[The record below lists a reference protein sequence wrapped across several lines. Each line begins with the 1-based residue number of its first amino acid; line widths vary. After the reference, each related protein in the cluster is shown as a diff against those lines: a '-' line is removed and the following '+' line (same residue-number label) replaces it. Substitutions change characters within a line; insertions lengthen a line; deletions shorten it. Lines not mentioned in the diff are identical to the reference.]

1 MFLLDT
7 KNVNLGISLYLNRIS
22 VFCLKTSLYIQIG
35 ISDALLSIWSYI
47 PNLRQSHAMYKYD
60 AIDQT
65 LVDQRV
71 AQFRDQ
77 VARRINGTLAEEEFR
92 PLRLQNGLY
101 HQRHAYMLRVAI
113 PYGLLSAKQLRTLAL
128 IAEKYDRGYGHFTTR
143 QNIQFNWIEL
153 EQTPDILAE
162 LAKVEMHAIQTSGN
176 CIRNITSDAF
186 AGVAGDEYIDP
197 RPVCELLRQW
207 STLHPEFAHLPRK
220 FKFAINGAKED
231 RTVLLCHDVGI
242 ELKKNA
248 QGELVADIYAG
259 GGMGR
264 TPILG
269 QLIKQDLSWQVLP
282 SYLTALLRVYNRF
295 GRRDNL
301 YKARIKILVKALGPE
316 EFARQ
321 VEGEWTHI
329 KNGDD
334 NFTQAEWERVAKH
347 FTKPAYQQLS
357 ALSEQQIVAGAP
369 ETERSAFTRWL
380 ERNVKPHQVAGYA
393 SVILSLKPHGTV
405 APGDATVAQMNA
417 IADLSDQYSFGE
429 LRVTHEQN
437 LVLAD
442 VEQSK
447 LLELWQATK
456 QQHVALPNIGLLTDI
471 IACPGGDFCSL
482 ANAKSLP
489 IAKAIQ
495 ERFDNLDYL
504 FDLGDISLNISG
516 CINSCGHHHVGNIG
530 VLGVDKDGEEWYQ
543 ITLGG
548 EQGNTAA
555 IGKVIGPSFYAD
567 EIPDVI
573 TNIINTYTEQ
583 RTDDESFI
591 DAYRRIGVT
600 PFKEAAYKN
609 AKKKDKAVD
618 QKESAAS

>member
-1 MFLLDT
+1 
-7 KNVNLGISLYLNRIS
+7 
-22 VFCLKTSLYIQIG
+22 
-35 ISDALLSIWSYI
+35 
-47 PNLRQSHAMYKYD
+47 MYKYD

-113 PYGLLSAKQLRTLAL
+113 PYGLLSAKQLRTLAF
-128 IAEKYDRGYGHFTTR
+128 IADKYDRGYGHFTTR
-143 QNIQFNWIEL
+143 QNIQFNWVEL

-186 AGVAGDEYIDP
+186 AGVAADEYIDP
-197 RPVCELLRQW
+197 RAICELLRQW

-231 RTVLLCHDVGI
+231 RTVLLCHDVGM
-242 ELKKNA
+242 ELKKNPSVNN
-248 QGELVADIYAG
+248 GELTADIYAG

-269 QLIKQDLSWQVLP
+269 ALIKQGLPWQVLP

-321 VEGEWTHI
+321 VEGEWVQIHNEANNS
-329 KNGDD
+329 KD
-334 NFTQAEWERVAKH
+334 NFTQAEWDRVAKH
-347 FTKPAYQQLS
+347 FTKPSYKALP
-357 ALSEQQIVAGAP
+357 ALSSAALQAQFAP
-369 ETERSAFTRWL
+369 TLDTNEKIAFARWL
-380 ERNVKPHQVAGYA
+380 ERNVKPHQAPGYA
-393 SVILSLKPHGTV
+393 SVILSLKPHGTA
-405 APGDATVAQMNA
+405 APGDASSAQMNA
-417 IADLSDQYSFGE
+417 IADLADQYSFGE

-442 VEQSK
+442 VEQAE
-447 LLELWQATK
+447 LLNLWRAAK
-456 QQHVALPNIGLLTDI
+456 NYNLVIPNIGLLTDL

-504 FDLGDISLNISG
+504 FDLGDITLNISG

-548 EQGNTAA
+548 EQGNDAS
-555 IGKVIGPSFYAD
+555 IGKVIGPSFYAN
-567 EIPDVI
+567 EIPDVM
-573 TNIINTYTEQ
+573 TSLINTYVEQ
-583 RTDDESFI
+583 RTADEPFI
-591 DAYRRIGVT
+591 DTYRRLGVA

-609 AKKKDKAVD
+609 ALSKNETKHS
-618 QKESAAS
+618 KESTKSTPA

>member
-1 MFLLDT
+1 
-7 KNVNLGISLYLNRIS
+7 
-22 VFCLKTSLYIQIG
+22 
-35 ISDALLSIWSYI
+35 
-47 PNLRQSHAMYKYD
+47 MYKYD
-60 AIDQT
+60 HIDQT

-71 AQFRDQ
+71 IQFRDQ
-77 VARRINGTLAEEEFR
+77 VERRLNGTLAEEEFR

-128 IAEKYDRGYGHFTTR
+128 IADKYDRGYGHFTTR

-186 AGVAGDEYIDP
+186 AGVAADEYVDT

-242 ELKKNA
+242 ELKKNPNINN
-248 QGELVADIYAG
+248 GELTADIYAG

-269 QLIKQDLSWQVLP
+269 SLIKQGLPWQLLP

-316 EFARQ
+316 EFSRQ
-321 VEGEWTHI
+321 VEDEWAHI
-329 KNGDD
+329 HNETKNSKD
-334 NFTQAEWERVAKH
+334 NFTQVEWERVAKH
-347 FTKPAYQQLS
+347 FTKPAYQQLTAQS
-357 ALSEQQIVAGAP
+357 NEAILSQTQEA
-369 ETERSAFTRWL
+369 ERPAFARWL
-380 ERNVKPHQVAGYA
+380 ERNVKPHQVPGYV

-405 APGDATVAQMNA
+405 APGDATSAQMNA
-417 IADLSDQYSFGE
+417 IADLADQYSFGE

-447 LLELWQATK
+447 LLELWQAAK

-495 ERFDNLDYL
+495 ERFDDLDYL
-504 FDLGDISLNISG
+504 FDLGDITLNISG

-548 EQGNTAA
+548 EQGNEAS
-555 IGKVIGPSFYAD
+555 IGKVIGPSFYAN
-567 EIPDVI
+567 EIPDVMTSLI
-573 TNIINTYTEQ
+573 DTYVAQ
-583 RTDDESFI
+583 RTTDEPFI
-591 DAYRRIGVT
+591 ETYRRLGVA
-600 PFKEAAYKN
+600 PFKEAAYRNKEKN
-609 AKKKDKAVD
+609 KDNKANQGIV
-618 QKESAAS
+618 A

>member
-1 MFLLDT
+1 
-7 KNVNLGISLYLNRIS
+7 
-22 VFCLKTSLYIQIG
+22 
-35 ISDALLSIWSYI
+35 
-47 PNLRQSHAMYKYD
+47 MYKYD
-60 AIDQT
+60 YIDQT

-71 AQFRDQ
+71 IQFRDQ
-77 VARRINGTLAEEEFR
+77 VERRLNGTLPEEEFR

-113 PYGLLSAKQLRTLAL
+113 PYGLLSAKQLRMLAL
-128 IAEKYDRGYGHFTTR
+128 IADKYDRGYGHFTTR
-143 QNIQFNWIEL
+143 QNIQYNWVEL
-153 EQTPDILAE
+153 EQTPDILAD
-162 LAKVEMHAIQTSGN
+162 LATVEMHAIQTSGN

-186 AGVAGDEYIDP
+186 AGVAADEYVDP
-197 RPVCELLRQW
+197 RPICELLRQW

-231 RTVLLCHDVGI
+231 RTILLCHDVGI
-242 ELKKNA
+242 ELKKD
-248 QGELVADIYAG
+248 ADGKLLADLYAG

-269 QLIKQDLSWQVLP
+269 SLIKQNLSWQLLP

-321 VEGEWTHI
+321 VEGEWAHI
-329 KNGDD
+329 ANGND
-334 NFTQAEWERVAKH
+334 NFTQAEWDRVGKH
-347 FTKPAYQQLS
+347 FTKPAYKHLSSVSTEQLI
-357 ALSEQQIVAGAP
+357 EQLGSTDKAEQI
-369 ETERSAFTRWL
+369 AFTRWL
-380 ERNVKPHQVAGYA
+380 ERNVRSHQVSGYA
-393 SVILSLKPHGTV
+393 SVILSLKPHGV
-405 APGDATVAQMNA
+405 PPGDVTSAQMNA
-417 IADLSDQYSFGE
+417 IADLADQYSFGE
-429 LRVTHEQN
+429 LRATHEQN

-442 VEQSK
+442 VEQAQ
-447 LLELWQATK
+447 LVELWRAAKK
-456 QQHVALPNIGLLTDI
+456 QNLVLPNIGLLTDI

-495 ERFDNLDYL
+495 ERFDDLDYL
-504 FDLGDISLNISG
+504 YDLGEITLNISG

-530 VLGVDKDGEEWYQ
+530 VLGVDKDGQEWYQ

-548 EQGNTAA
+548 EQGNDAA

-567 EIPDVI
+567 EIPDVMSS
-573 TNIINTYTEQ
+573 IINTYVAQ
-583 RTDDESFI
+583 RHEDESFI
-591 DAYRRIGVT
+591 SAYRRLGVT
-600 PFKEAAYKN
+600 PFKEAAYAN
-609 AKKKDKAVD
+609 AKKKGLAD
-618 QKESAAS
+618 QAAIGGAAS

>member
-1 MFLLDT
+1 
-7 KNVNLGISLYLNRIS
+7 
-22 VFCLKTSLYIQIG
+22 
-35 ISDALLSIWSYI
+35 
-47 PNLRQSHAMYKYD
+47 MYKYD
-60 AIDQT
+60 AIDQA

-77 VARRINGTLAEEEFR
+77 VARRLNGSLAEEEFR

-113 PYGLLSAKQLRTLAL
+113 PYGLLNSKQLRTLAV
-128 IAEKYDRGYGHFTTR
+128 IAQQYDRGYGHFTTR
-143 QNIQFNWIEL
+143 QNIQYNWVNL
-153 EQTPDILAE
+153 EETPDILAE

-186 AGVAGDEYIDP
+186 AGVAADEYVDP
-197 RPVCELLRQW
+197 RPICELLRQW

-242 ELKKNA
+242 ELKKNSA
-248 QGELVADIYAG
+248 GELLANIYAG

-269 QLIKQDLSWQVLP
+269 SLIKEDLPWQLLP

-301 YKARIKILVKALGPE
+301 YKARIKILVKALGPQ

-321 VEGEWTHI
+321 VEGEWIHI
-329 KNGDD
+329 ANGDD
-334 NFTQAEWERVAKH
+334 NFTQPEWDRVAQH
-347 FTKPAYQQLS
+347 FTRPAYKTLNTLS
-357 ALSEQQIVAGAP
+357 TEDLLSNLPITEKVAFA
-369 ETERSAFTRWL
+369 RWH
-380 ERNVKPHQVAGYA
+380 ERNVRTHQVPGYA
-393 SVILSLKPHGTV
+393 SVILSLKHHGI
-405 APGDATVAQMNA
+405 APGDASSGQMNA
-417 IADLSDQYSFGE
+417 IADLADQYSFGE

-442 VEQSK
+442 VEQTQLFS
-447 LLELWQATK
+447 LWQAAKK
-456 QQHVALPNIGLLTDI
+456 QKVALPNIGLLTDI

-495 ERFDNLDYL
+495 ERFDDLDYL
-504 FDLGDISLNISG
+504 YDLGDISLNISG

-548 EQGNTAA
+548 EQGNEAA

-567 EIPDVI
+567 EIPDVM
-573 TNIINTYTEQ
+573 TSIINTYIGQ
-583 RTDDESFI
+583 RSHDESFI
-591 DAYRRIGVT
+591 QTYRRLGVA
-600 PFKEAAYKN
+600 PFIEAAYSN
-609 AKKKDKAVD
+609 AKAKV
-618 QKESAAS
+618 QKQDAQGVPA

>member
-1 MFLLDT
+1 
-7 KNVNLGISLYLNRIS
+7 
-22 VFCLKTSLYIQIG
+22 
-35 ISDALLSIWSYI
+35 
-47 PNLRQSHAMYKYD
+47 MYKYD

-128 IAEKYDRGYGHFTTR
+128 IADKYDRGYGHFTTR

-248 QGELVADIYAG
+248 TGELSADIYAG

-269 QLIKQDLSWQVLP
+269 SLIKQDVPWQVLP

-321 VEGEWTHI
+321 VEGEWAHI

-334 NFTQAEWERVAKH
+334 NFTQSEWDRVAKH
-347 FTKPAYQQLS
+347 FTKPAYKQLR

-369 ETERSAFTRWL
+369 EAERSAFARWL

-447 LLELWQATK
+447 LLEFWQAAK

-573 TNIINTYTEQ
+573 TNVINTYVAQ

-591 DAYRRIGVT
+591 DAYRRMGVT

-609 AKKKDKAVD
+609 AKKKDKA
-618 QKESAAS
+618 ESTTSQS

>member
-1 MFLLDT
+1 
-7 KNVNLGISLYLNRIS
+7 
-22 VFCLKTSLYIQIG
+22 
-35 ISDALLSIWSYI
+35 
-47 PNLRQSHAMYKYD
+47 MYKYD

-128 IAEKYDRGYGHFTTR
+128 IAQKYDRGYGHFTTR
-143 QNIQFNWIEL
+143 QNIQYNWVEL

-242 ELKKNA
+242 ELKKNT
-248 QGELVADIYAG
+248 QGELIADIYAG

-269 QLIKQDLSWQVLP
+269 SLIKQDVPWQVLP

-301 YKARIKILVKALGPE
+301 YKARIKILVKALGPQ

-334 NFTQAEWERVAKH
+334 NFTQAEWDRVAKH
-347 FTKPAYQQLS
+347 FTKPAYKQLS
-357 ALSEQQIVAGAP
+357 ALSNEHIVAGAP
-369 ETERSAFTRWL
+369 GTERSAFARWL
-380 ERNVKPHQVAGYA
+380 ERNVKPHQVPGYA

-447 LLELWQATK
+447 LVELWQAAK

-548 EQGNTAA
+548 EQGNDAA

-573 TNIINTYTEQ
+573 TNIINTYVAQ
-583 RTDDESFI
+583 RMDDESFI
-591 DAYRRIGVT
+591 DAYRRMGVA
-600 PFKEAAYKN
+600 PFKEAAYKDKKEN
-609 AKKKDKAVD
+609 AQKKDKTVHKKASAVS
-618 QKESAAS
+618 E

>member
-1 MFLLDT
+1 
-7 KNVNLGISLYLNRIS
+7 
-22 VFCLKTSLYIQIG
+22 
-35 ISDALLSIWSYI
+35 
-47 PNLRQSHAMYKYD
+47 MYKYD
-60 AIDQT
+60 YIDQT
-65 LVDQRV
+65 LVNERV
-71 AQFRDQ
+71 IQFKDQ
-77 VARRINGTLAEEEFR
+77 VDRRINGTLPEEEFR

-113 PYGLLSAKQLRTLAL
+113 PYGLLSSDQLRTLAH
-128 IAEKYDRGYGHFTTR
+128 IADKYDRGYGHFTTR
-143 QNIQFNWIEL
+143 QNIQYNWVTL
-153 EQTPDILAE
+153 EDTPDILAE
-162 LAKVEMHAIQTSGN
+162 LAKIEMHAIQTSGN

-186 AGVAGDEYIDP
+186 AGVAGDEYVDP
-197 RPVCELLRQW
+197 RPICELLRQW

-231 RTVLLCHDVGI
+231 RTILLCHDVGI
-242 ELKKNA
+242 ELKKDA
-248 QGELVADIYAG
+248 QGQLIADIYAG

-269 QLIKQDLSWQVLP
+269 SLIKTGLPWQLLP

-301 YKARIKILVKALGPE
+301 YKARIKILVKALSPE

-321 VEGEWTHI
+321 VEGEWLFN
-329 KNGDD
+329 KDSDD
-334 NFTQAEWERVAKH
+334 NFTQAEWDRVAKH
-347 FTKPAYQQLS
+347 FTKPAYKNLN
-357 ALSEQQIVAGAP
+357 ALTNEQVINTASEADK
-369 ETERSAFTRWL
+369 TAFSKWL
-380 ERNVKPHQVAGYA
+380 ERNVKPHQVPGYA

-405 APGDATVAQMNA
+405 APGDATTAQMLA
-417 IADLSDQYSFGE
+417 IADLADQYSFGE
-429 LRVTHEQN
+429 LRATHEQN

-442 VEQSK
+442 VEQEK
-447 LLELWQATK
+447 LYALWQEAKK
-456 QQHVALPNIGLLTDI
+456 QKVALPNVGLLTDI

-495 ERFDNLDYL
+495 ERFDDLDYL

-548 EQGNTAA
+548 EQGNDAA

-573 TNIINTYTEQ
+573 TNIINTYVAH
-583 RTDDESFI
+583 RNDDEAFI
-591 DAYRRIGVT
+591 EAYRRIGVT

-609 AKKKDKAVD
+609 AKKKEKVEVAGD
-618 QKESAAS
+618 AS

>member
-1 MFLLDT
+1 
-7 KNVNLGISLYLNRIS
+7 
-22 VFCLKTSLYIQIG
+22 
-35 ISDALLSIWSYI
+35 
-47 PNLRQSHAMYKYD
+47 MYKYD

-65 LVDQRV
+65 LIDERV
-71 AQFRDQ
+71 TQFRDQ
-77 VARRINGTLAEEEFR
+77 VERRLNGTLAEEEFR

-101 HQRHAYMLRVAI
+101 HQRYAYLLRVAI

-143 QNIQFNWIEL
+143 QNIQYNWVNL
-153 EQTPDILAE
+153 EETPDILAE

-186 AGVAGDEYIDP
+186 AGVAADEYVDP

-231 RTVLLCHDVGI
+231 RTILLCHDVGI
-242 ELKKNA
+242 ELKKDATGQLLAN
-248 QGELVADIYAG
+248 LYAG

-269 QLIKQDLSWQVLP
+269 SLIKQDLPWHLLP

-321 VEGEWTHI
+321 VEGEWAHI
-329 KNGDD
+329 ANGDD
-334 NFTQAEWERVAKH
+334 NFTQTEWDRVAKH
-347 FTKPAYQQLS
+347 FTKPAYKTLHSITTEQLIAS
-357 ALSEQQIVAGAP
+357 TPQADQVAFA
-369 ETERSAFTRWL
+369 RWH
-380 ERNVKPHQVAGYA
+380 ERNVRAHQVPGYA
-393 SVILSLKPHGTV
+393 SVILSLKHHGI
-405 APGDATVAQMNA
+405 APGDATTAQMHA
-417 IADLSDQYSFGE
+417 IANLADQFSFGE

-442 VEQSK
+442 VEQTQ
-447 LLELWQATK
+447 LFALWEEAKK
-456 QQHVALPNIGLLTDI
+456 QKIALPNIGLLTDI

-495 ERFDNLDYL
+495 ERFDDLDYL
-504 FDLGDISLNISG
+504 HDLGDISLNISG

-548 EQGNTAA
+548 EQGNDAA

-567 EIPDVI
+567 EIPNVM
-573 TNIINTYTEQ
+573 TSIINTYVGGRSE
-583 RTDDESFI
+583 DESFI
-591 DAYRRIGVT
+591 ETYRRLGVT

-609 AKKKDKAVD
+609 ARAKAAKQD
-618 QKESAAS
+618 ASGALSS

>member
-1 MFLLDT
+1 
-7 KNVNLGISLYLNRIS
+7 
-22 VFCLKTSLYIQIG
+22 
-35 ISDALLSIWSYI
+35 
-47 PNLRQSHAMYKYD
+47 MYKYD

-153 EQTPDILAE
+153 DQTPDILAE

-242 ELKKNA
+242 ELKKNT
-248 QGELVADIYAG
+248 QGELIADIYAG

-269 QLIKQDLSWQVLP
+269 SLIKQDVPWQVLP

-334 NFTQAEWERVAKH
+334 NFTQAEWDRVAKH
-347 FTKPAYQQLS
+347 FTKPAYKQLS

-369 ETERSAFTRWL
+369 ETERSAFARWL
-380 ERNVKPHQVAGYA
+380 ERNVKPHQVPGYA

-447 LLELWQATK
+447 LLELWQAAK

-548 EQGNTAA
+548 EQGNDAA

-573 TNIINTYTEQ
+573 TNVINTYVTQ

>member
-1 MFLLDT
+1 
-7 KNVNLGISLYLNRIS
+7 
-22 VFCLKTSLYIQIG
+22 
-35 ISDALLSIWSYI
+35 
-47 PNLRQSHAMYKYD
+47 MYKYD
-60 AIDQT
+60 HIDQT

-71 AQFRDQ
+71 TQFRDQ
-77 VARRINGTLAEEEFR
+77 VERRLNGTLAEEEFR

-113 PYGLLSAKQLRTLAL
+113 PYGLLSAKQLRTLAF
-128 IAEKYDRGYGHFTTR
+128 IADKYDRGYGHFTTR
-143 QNIQFNWIEL
+143 QNIQFNWVEL

-186 AGVAGDEYIDP
+186 AGVAADEYIDP

-242 ELKKNA
+242 ELKKNTV
-248 QGELVADIYAG
+248 GELTADIYAG

-269 QLIKQDLSWQVLP
+269 SLIKQSLPWQVLP

-321 VEGEWTHI
+321 VEGEWLHLHNTE
-329 KNGDD
+329 KNSDA
-334 NFTQAEWERVAKH
+334 NFTKAEWERVAKH
-347 FTKPAYQQLS
+347 FTKPAYQQLN
-357 ALSEQQIVAGAP
+357 ALSNEDILTAAP
-369 ETERSAFTRWL
+369 EGERAAFARWL
-380 ERNVKPHQVAGYA
+380 ERNVKRHQVPGYA

-405 APGDATVAQMNA
+405 APGDATTAQMNA
-417 IADLSDQYSFGE
+417 IADLADQYSFGE

-447 LLELWQATK
+447 LLELWQAAK
-456 QQHVALPNIGLLTDI
+456 KQHVALPNIGLLTDI

-495 ERFDNLDYL
+495 ERFDDLDYL

-548 EQGNTAA
+548 EQGNDAS
-555 IGKVIGPSFYAD
+555 IGKVIGPSFYAN
-567 EIPDVI
+567 EIPDVM
-573 TNIINTYTEQ
+573 TSLINTYVDR
-583 RTDDESFI
+583 RTGDEPFI
-591 DAYRRIGVT
+591 ETYRRLGVT

-609 AKKKDKAVD
+609 NGKHSKA
-618 QKESAAS
+618 SLA

>member
-1 MFLLDT
+1 
-7 KNVNLGISLYLNRIS
+7 
-22 VFCLKTSLYIQIG
+22 
-35 ISDALLSIWSYI
+35 
-47 PNLRQSHAMYKYD
+47 MYKYD

-77 VARRINGTLAEEEFR
+77 VSRRINGTLAEEEFR

-128 IAEKYDRGYGHFTTR
+128 IADKYDRGYGHFTTR

-220 FKFAINGAKED
+220 FKFAINGAKVD

-242 ELKKNA
+242 ELKKNTK
-248 QGELVADIYAG
+248 GELVADIYAG

-269 QLIKQDLSWQVLP
+269 SLIKQDVPWQVLP

-321 VEGEWTHI
+321 VEGEWAHI
-329 KNGDD
+329 QNTDD
-334 NFTQAEWERVAKH
+334 NFTQAEWDRVAKH
-347 FTKPAYQQLS
+347 FTKPTYKTLS
-357 ALSEQQIVAGAP
+357 ALTTEQLISSTPESEKVAFA
-369 ETERSAFTRWL
+369 RWL
-380 ERNVKPHQVAGYA
+380 ERNVKSHQVAGYA

-447 LLELWQATK
+447 LLALWQAAK

-548 EQGNTAA
+548 EQGNDAA

-567 EIPDVI
+567 EIPDVV
-573 TNIINTYTEQ
+573 TNIINTYVEH
-583 RTDDESFI
+583 RADDESFI

-600 PFKEAAYKN
+600 PFKEASYKN
-609 AKKKDKAVD
+609 AKKKVKAED
-618 QKESAAS
+618 LNENAASQS

>member
-1 MFLLDT
+1 
-7 KNVNLGISLYLNRIS
+7 
-22 VFCLKTSLYIQIG
+22 
-35 ISDALLSIWSYI
+35 
-47 PNLRQSHAMYKYD
+47 MYKYD
-60 AIDQT
+60 AIDQA
-65 LVDQRV
+65 LVVQRV

-77 VARRINGTLAEEEFR
+77 VARRLNGSLAEEEFR

-113 PYGLLSAKQLRTLAL
+113 PYGLLNSKQLRTLAV
-128 IAEKYDRGYGHFTTR
+128 IAQQYDRGYGHFTTR
-143 QNIQFNWIEL
+143 QNIQYNWVNL
-153 EQTPDILAE
+153 EETPDILAE

-186 AGVAGDEYIDP
+186 AGVAADEYVDP
-197 RPVCELLRQW
+197 RPICELLRQW

-242 ELKKNA
+242 ELKKNSA
-248 QGELVADIYAG
+248 GELLANIYAG

-269 QLIKQDLSWQVLP
+269 SLIKEDLPWQLLP

-301 YKARIKILVKALGPE
+301 YKARIKILVKALGPQ

-321 VEGEWTHI
+321 VEGEWIHI
-329 KNGDD
+329 ANGDD
-334 NFTQAEWERVAKH
+334 NFSQAEWDRVAQH
-347 FTKPAYQQLS
+347 FTRPAYKTLNTLS
-357 ALSEQQIVAGAP
+357 TEDLLSNLPITEKVAFA
-369 ETERSAFTRWL
+369 RWH
-380 ERNVKPHQVAGYA
+380 ERNVRAHQVPGYA
-393 SVILSLKPHGTV
+393 SVILSLKHHGI
-405 APGDATVAQMNA
+405 APGDASSGQMNA
-417 IADLSDQYSFGE
+417 IADLADQYSFGE

-442 VEQSK
+442 VEQTQLFS
-447 LLELWQATK
+447 LWQAAKK
-456 QQHVALPNIGLLTDI
+456 QKVALPNIGLLTDI

-495 ERFDNLDYL
+495 ERFDDLDYL
-504 FDLGDISLNISG
+504 YDLGDISLNISG

-548 EQGNTAA
+548 EQGNEAA

-567 EIPDVI
+567 EIPDVM
-573 TNIINTYTEQ
+573 TSIINTYIGQ
-583 RTDDESFI
+583 RSHDESFI
-591 DAYRRIGVT
+591 QTYRRLGVA
-600 PFKEAAYKN
+600 PFKEAAYSN
-609 AKKKDKAVD
+609 AKAKV
-618 QKESAAS
+618 QKQDAQGVPA

>member
-1 MFLLDT
+1 M
-7 KNVNLGISLYLNRIS
+7 V
-22 VFCLKTSLYIQIG
+22 
-35 ISDALLSIWSYI
+35 
-47 PNLRQSHAMYKYD
+47 MYKYD

-65 LVDQRV
+65 LVDERV

-77 VARRINGTLAEEEFR
+77 VARRLDGTLAEEEFR

-113 PYGLLSAKQLRTLAL
+113 PYGLLSSNQLRALAM
-128 IAEKYDRGYGHFTTR
+128 IADKYDRGYGHFTTR
-143 QNIQFNWIEL
+143 QNIQYNWVEL
-153 EQTPDILAE
+153 EETPNILAD
-162 LAKVEMHAIQTSGN
+162 LAKVQMHAIQTSGN

-186 AGVAGDEYIDP
+186 AGVASDEYVDP

-248 QGELVADIYAG
+248 QGELLADIYAG

-269 QLIKQDLSWQVLP
+269 QLIKQELPWQLLP

-321 VEGEWTHI
+321 VEGEWAYI
-329 KNGDD
+329 AKGDD
-334 NFTQAEWERVAKH
+334 NFTQAEWDRVAKH
-347 FTKPAYQQLS
+347 FTKPTYQNLPAIDNQ
-357 ALSEQQIVAGAP
+357 ALKSQFESELDAN
-369 ETERSAFTRWL
+369 ERIGFARWL
-380 ERNVKPHQVAGYA
+380 ERNVRSHQVPGYA
-393 SVILSLKPHGTV
+393 SVILSLKPHGTA
-405 APGDATVAQMNA
+405 APGDATTAQMNA

-442 VEQSK
+442 VEQAQ
-447 LLELWQATK
+447 LLNLWRAAKK
-456 QQHVALPNIGLLTDI
+456 QNLVIPNIGLLTDL

-495 ERFDNLDYL
+495 ERFDDLDYL
-504 FDLGDISLNISG
+504 YDLGDISLNISG

-548 EQGNTAA
+548 DQGFDAA

-573 TNIINTYTEQ
+573 TNIINTYVAQ
-583 RTDDESFI
+583 RTADESFVQT
-591 DAYRRIGVT
+591 YRRLGVA
-600 PFKEAAYKN
+600 PFKEAAYLN
-609 AKKKDKAVD
+609 AKKKSKTDETALGGD
-618 QKESAAS
+618 AS

>member
-1 MFLLDT
+1 
-7 KNVNLGISLYLNRIS
+7 
-22 VFCLKTSLYIQIG
+22 
-35 ISDALLSIWSYI
+35 
-47 PNLRQSHAMYKYD
+47 MYKYD
-60 AIDQT
+60 SIDQT

-77 VARRINGTLAEEEFR
+77 VARRLDGTLAEEEFR

-113 PYGLLSAKQLRTLAL
+113 PYGLFSAKQLRTLAL
-128 IAEKYDRGYGHFTTR
+128 ISEKYDRGYGHFTTR
-143 QNIQFNWIEL
+143 QNIQYNWVTL
-153 EQTPDILAE
+153 EDTPDILAE

-186 AGVAGDEYIDP
+186 AGVAADEYVDT
-197 RPVCELLRQW
+197 RPICELLRQW

-220 FKFAINGAKED
+220 FKFAVNGAKED

-248 QGELVADIYAG
+248 AGQLTTDIYAG

-269 QLIKQDLSWQVLP
+269 SLIKQGLPWNVLP

-321 VEGEWTHI
+321 VEGEWAHI

-334 NFTQAEWERVAKH
+334 NFTQAEWDRVAQH
-347 FTKPAYQQLS
+347 FTKPAYKSLPALS
-357 ALSEQQIVAGAP
+357 AEQVLASAP
-369 ETERSAFTRWL
+369 EVERAAFARWI
-380 ERNVKPHQVAGYA
+380 ERNVKPHQTPGYA

-405 APGDATVAQMNA
+405 APGDATTAQMMA

-429 LRVTHEQN
+429 LRATHEQN

-442 VEQSK
+442 VEQTK
-447 LLELWQATK
+447 LFELWQEAKK
-456 QQHVALPNIGLLTDI
+456 QKVALPNIGLLTDI

-495 ERFDNLDYL
+495 ERFDDLDYL

-548 EQGNTAA
+548 EQGNNAS

-573 TNIINTYTEQ
+573 TNVINTYVGE
-583 RTDDESFI
+583 RSGDEPFI
-591 DAYRRIGVT
+591 ETYRRIGVT

-609 AKKKDKAVD
+609 AKKKEKVVEGGTA
-618 QKESAAS
+618 

>member
-1 MFLLDT
+1 
-7 KNVNLGISLYLNRIS
+7 
-22 VFCLKTSLYIQIG
+22 
-35 ISDALLSIWSYI
+35 
-47 PNLRQSHAMYKYD
+47 MYKYD

-77 VARRINGTLAEEEFR
+77 VARRLNGTLAEEEFR

-113 PYGLLSAKQLRTLAL
+113 PYGLFSSKQLRTLAL
-128 IAEKYDRGYGHFTTR
+128 ISEKYDRGYGHFTTR
-143 QNIQFNWIEL
+143 QNIQYNWVTL
-153 EQTPDILAE
+153 EDTPDILAE

-176 CIRNITSDAF
+176 CIRNITSDPF
-186 AGVAGDEYIDP
+186 AGVAGDEYVDT

-220 FKFAINGAKED
+220 FKFAVNGAKED

-242 ELKKNA
+242 ELKKNSA
-248 QGELVADIYAG
+248 GELTADIYAG

-269 QLIKQDLSWQVLP
+269 SLIKQGLPWNVLP

-321 VEGEWTHI
+321 IEGEWAHI

-334 NFTQAEWERVAKH
+334 NFTQAEWDRVAKH
-347 FTKPAYQQLS
+347 FTKPAYKTLP
-357 ALSEQQIVAGAP
+357 ALTNEQVINTASENDKA
-369 ETERSAFTRWL
+369 AFTRWL
-380 ERNVKPHQVAGYA
+380 ERNVKPHQVPGYA

-405 APGDATVAQMNA
+405 APGDATTAQMYA
-417 IADLSDQYSFGE
+417 IADLADQYSFSE
-429 LRVTHEQN
+429 LRATHEQN

-442 VEQSK
+442 VEQGK
-447 LLELWQATK
+447 LYELWQEAK
-456 QQHVALPNIGLLTDI
+456 GQKVALPNVGLLTDI

-495 ERFDNLDYL
+495 ERFDDLDYL

-548 EQGNTAA
+548 EQGNDAA

-573 TNIINTYTEQ
+573 TNVINTYVNN
-583 RTDDESFI
+583 RSDDESFI
-591 DAYRRIGVT
+591 QTYNRLGVA
-600 PFKEAAYKN
+600 PFKEAAYKD
-609 AKKKDKAVD
+609 AKKKEKSQSNVTGED
-618 QKESAAS
+618 AS

>member
-1 MFLLDT
+1 
-7 KNVNLGISLYLNRIS
+7 
-22 VFCLKTSLYIQIG
+22 
-35 ISDALLSIWSYI
+35 
-47 PNLRQSHAMYKYD
+47 MYKYD

-77 VARRINGTLAEEEFR
+77 VARRLDGSLAEEEFR

-113 PYGLLSAKQLRTLAL
+113 PYGLFSSKQLRTLAL
-128 IAEKYDRGYGHFTTR
+128 ISEKYDRGYGHFTTR
-143 QNIQFNWIEL
+143 QNIQYNWVTL
-153 EQTPDILAE
+153 EDTPDILAE

-186 AGVAGDEYIDP
+186 AGVAGDEYVDT
-197 RPVCELLRQW
+197 RPICELLRQW

-220 FKFAINGAKED
+220 FKFAVNGAKED

-242 ELKKNA
+242 ELKKNSA
-248 QGELVADIYAG
+248 GELTADIYAG

-269 QLIKQDLSWQVLP
+269 SLIKQGLPWNVLP

-321 VEGEWTHI
+321 VEGEWSHI

-334 NFTQAEWERVAKH
+334 NFTQAEWNRVAQH
-347 FTKPAYQQLS
+347 FTKPTYK
-357 ALSEQQIVAGAP
+357 ALAALTNEQIIDLA
-369 ETERSAFTRWL
+369 TEADKTAFARWL
-380 ERNVKPHQVAGYA
+380 ERNVKPHQVPGYA

-405 APGDATVAQMNA
+405 APGDATTAQMYA
-417 IADLSDQYSFGE
+417 IADLADQYSFGE
-429 LRVTHEQN
+429 LRATHEQN

-442 VEQSK
+442 VEQAK
-447 LLELWQATK
+447 LYELWQEAKK
-456 QQHVALPNIGLLTDI
+456 QKVALPNVGLLTDI

-495 ERFDNLDYL
+495 ERFDDLDYL

-548 EQGNTAA
+548 EQGNDAA

-567 EIPDVI
+567 EIPDVM
-573 TNIINTYTEQ
+573 TNIINTYVAE
-583 RTDDESFI
+583 RSEHESFI
-591 DAYRRIGVT
+591 DTYRRLGVT

-609 AKKKDKAVD
+609 AKKKEKVE
-618 QKESAAS
+618 KVVEGGAA

>member
-1 MFLLDT
+1 
-7 KNVNLGISLYLNRIS
+7 
-22 VFCLKTSLYIQIG
+22 
-35 ISDALLSIWSYI
+35 
-47 PNLRQSHAMYKYD
+47 MYKYD
-60 AIDQT
+60 HIDQT

-77 VARRINGTLAEEEFR
+77 VARRLDGSLAEEEFR

-113 PYGLLSAKQLRTLAL
+113 PYGLFNSKQLRTMAL

-143 QNIQFNWIEL
+143 QNIQYNWVTL
-153 EQTPDILAE
+153 EDTPDILAE

-186 AGVAGDEYIDP
+186 AGVAGDEYVDP

-231 RTVLLCHDVGI
+231 RTILLCHDVGI
-242 ELKKNA
+242 ELKKNSA
-248 QGELVADIYAG
+248 GELVADIYAG

-269 QLIKQDLSWQVLP
+269 SLIKTGLPWQLLP

-301 YKARIKILVKALGPE
+301 YKARIKILVKALSPE

-321 VEGEWTHI
+321 VEGEWLFN
-329 KNGDD
+329 KDSD
-334 NFTQAEWERVAKH
+334 VNFTQAEWDRVAKH
-347 FTKPAYQQLS
+347 FTKPTYKILPKLS
-357 ALSEQQIVAGAP
+357 DEQVMNAASEA
-369 ETERSAFTRWL
+369 ERAAFSRWL
-380 ERNVKPHQVAGYA
+380 KRNVKSHQVPGYA
-393 SVILSLKPHGTV
+393 SVILSLKHHGSV
-405 APGDATVAQMNA
+405 APGDATTAQMLA
-417 IADLSDQYSFGE
+417 IADLADQYSFGE
-429 LRVTHEQN
+429 LRATHEQN

-442 VEQSK
+442 VEQEK
-447 LLELWQATK
+447 LHALWQEAK
-456 QQHVALPNIGLLTDI
+456 NQKVALPNVGLLTDI

-495 ERFDNLDYL
+495 ERFDDLDYL

-548 EQGNTAA
+548 EQGNDAA

-573 TNIINTYTEQ
+573 TNVINTYVNHRSE
-583 RTDDESFI
+583 DESFI

-609 AKKKDKAVD
+609 AKKKEKAEVTGD
-618 QKESAAS
+618 AS